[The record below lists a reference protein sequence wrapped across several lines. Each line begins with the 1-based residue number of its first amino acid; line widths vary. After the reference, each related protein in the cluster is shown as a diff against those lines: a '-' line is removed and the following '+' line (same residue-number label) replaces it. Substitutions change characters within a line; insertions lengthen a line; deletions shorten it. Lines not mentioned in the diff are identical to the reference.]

1 MKLLSFFEAW
11 NSKNTI
17 RNLIKSIHVQDKAKF
32 EELLTKAKDAGLLND
47 SAFILLFLA
56 GTEIEDLF
64 FLDSLLKVP
73 MDPNVSDEAG
83 VPLIHFYVEMG
94 RIESLERI
102 LKYGANPNARDKGG
116 VTPLHVAN
124 SYDGLGDISD
134 LLLSFGADPN
144 LRDNIGK
151 RYLM

>member
-1 MKLLSFFEAW
+1 MKFLSFFEAW

-17 RNLIKSIHVQDKAKF
+17 RNLIKSIHVQDKVKF
-32 EELLTKAKDAGLLND
+32 EVSLTKAKEAGIIHD

-56 GTEIEDLF
+56 GTEMEDLF
-64 FLDSLLKVP
+64 FLDSLLAAQI
-73 MDPNVSDEAG
+73 DPKVSDEAG

-94 RIESLERI
+94 RIEALERI
-102 LKYGANPNARDKGG
+102 LKCGANPNARDTRG